1 MKGRSHYPTIHLKT
15 VTGCH
20 PPHSTGTAALTDL
33 RTWGAAMFITC
44 PYAQERV
51 FVPLSMFILSTKQK
65 HVFNVEAKQCL
76 CPHPLTCIKQPVSS
90 THTTAPVLGTQGPI
104 HLSPTRVSLQTHA
117 PPPTPTSP
125 LSLRRH
131 ASSGGAF
138 PERPTPPAA
147 PSAHLLPSGPLGH
160 SPPRAGA
167 QLSHAQHTAAL
178 HSSSA
183 QVL

>member
-1 MKGRSHYPTIHLKT
+1 MSPTAFHRDCCTDRLENLG
-15 VTGCH
+15 GCH
-20 PPHSTGTAALTDL
+20 VHHMPLRPRTCFWTFINVYPQHKAKTRFQCGGQAVSLPAPPHLYKTA
-33 RTWGAAMFITC
+33 RFF
-44 PYAQERV
+44 Y
-51 FVPLSMFILSTKQK
+51 
-65 HVFNVEAKQCL
+65 
-76 CPHPLTCIKQPVSS
+76 
-90 THTTAPVLGTQGPI
+90 THDCSILGTQGPI

-147 PSAHLLPSGPLGH
+147 PSAHLLPSGQLGH

>member
-1 MKGRSHYPTIHLKT
+1 MSPTAFQRDCCTDRLENLG
-15 VTGCH
+15 GCH
-20 PPHSTGTAALTDL
+20 VHHMPLRPRTCFCTFVNVYPQHKAKTCFQCGGQAVSLPP
-33 RTWGAAMFITC
+33 
-44 PYAQERV
+44 P
-51 FVPLSMFILSTKQK
+51 P
-65 HVFNVEAKQCL
+65 
-76 CPHPLTCIKQPVSS
+76 PTCIKQPVSS
-90 THTTAPVLGTQGPI
+90 THTTAPVLGTQAPT
-104 HLSPTRVSLQTHA
+104 HLSPTRVPLQTHA

-138 PERPTPPAA
+138 PERPTPQPPPQHTCCLQASRAA
-147 PSAHLLPSGPLGH
+147 P
-160 SPPRAGA
+160 PPRAGA